1 MSDNTFGHF
10 HISAQSSSF
19 KFGSSNS
26 GSSNNL
32 LSSQTQTLTRE
43 QERTAQKEFQ
53 RELDD
58 TIYELPHP
66 PRLELGDGVI
76 NSLVVEADD
85 ILDQKIVEKK
95 KRRRAVLEQIKKVY
109 NFDEIKDAF
118 DEASVPHQLDFSY
131 GGDNENFV
139 QAVEFLSPSA

>member
-43 QERTAQKEFQ
+43 QRTTAQKEFQ

-58 TIYELPHP
+58 TIYELSHP
-66 PRLELGDGVI
+66 PTLELGDGVI

-95 KRRRAVLEQIKKVY
+95 E
-109 NFDEIKDAF
+109 E
-118 DEASVPHQLDFSY
+118 E
-131 GGDNENFV
+131 E
-139 QAVEFLSPSA
+139 LSSSR